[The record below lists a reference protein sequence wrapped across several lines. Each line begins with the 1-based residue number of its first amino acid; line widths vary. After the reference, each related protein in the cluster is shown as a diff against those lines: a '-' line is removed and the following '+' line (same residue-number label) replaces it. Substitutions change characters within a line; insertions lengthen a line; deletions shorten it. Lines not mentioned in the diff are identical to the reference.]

1 MPTISLGIS
10 IELPAMRQPISLGSA
25 VVTNL
30 LGTALSGVPL
40 LNQPIVQ
47 VLNPFG
53 VLDATYVGPVTM
65 AATGSVLSGTT
76 TVLAVA
82 GVATFVG
89 LTLTGAGT
97 AQLIASVPQR
107 LPGVSATITV
117 T

>member
-1 MPTISLGIS
+1 MK
-10 IELPAMRQPISLGSA
+10 QPISLGSA

-47 VLNPFG
+47 VLNPYG
-53 VLDATYVGPVTM
+53 VLDATYIGPVTLS
-65 AATGSVLSGTT
+65 ATSGVLGGTT

-89 LTLTGAGT
+89 LSITGAGT
-97 AQLIASVPQR
+97 TRLVASVPQR
-107 LPGVSATITV
+107 SPGLSALITV